1 MSNTF
6 DLSRSTALH
15 NSGITAIRLPRLL
28 GRLLGRIET
37 ILAVWRQ
44 RRCLAQLD
52 ASRLEDIGVTA
63 REAAREA
70 ARSVWDVPVFWRD

>member
-6 DLSRSTALH
+6 DLSRPTALH
-15 NSGITAIRLPRLL
+15 TDNTAAIRLPRLPGGVL
-28 GRLLGRIET
+28 ARIET

-44 RRCLAQLD
+44 RRCLAQMD

-63 REAAREA
+63 SEAAREA
-70 ARSVWDVPVFWRD
+70 ARPVWDVPVFWRN

>member
-6 DLSRSTALH
+6 DLSRPTALH
-15 NSGITAIRLPRLL
+15 NSGTAAIRLPRLPGGVL
-28 GRLLGRIET
+28 ARIET
-37 ILAVWRQ
+37 VLAVWRQ
-44 RRCLAQLD
+44 RRCLAQMD

-70 ARSVWDVPVFWRD
+70 ARPAWDVPVFWRN